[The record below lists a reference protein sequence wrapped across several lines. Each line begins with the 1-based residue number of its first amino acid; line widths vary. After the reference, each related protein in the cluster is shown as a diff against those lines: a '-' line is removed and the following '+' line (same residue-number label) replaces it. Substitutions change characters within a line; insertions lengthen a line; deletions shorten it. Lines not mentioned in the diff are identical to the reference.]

1 VIHNVPLDCC
11 PDLVH
16 PQGTPVQPRHI
27 AWTLC
32 IVPILAAHGAYLI
45 ALLTASAQACIPY
58 IDGCISI
65 SRAARVGDA
74 LFWFRG
80 LLMPC
85 ASLLV
90 LFWWLQKTWLDQLL
104 PSAHRKHLWIFVS
117 GAIGALFLL
126 LYVNF
131 LGSTGEMYNLMRRF
145 GITFYFS
152 LTAMAQLIS
161 LHTLTRPDIDLAP
174 STRRLVRGQLILVGI
189 QWVMGI
195 GHVIAKALLPVA
207 EQNVLENLVEWHFA
221 LYMTLFFGFSAVIW
235 QRQQYRW
242 RADCG

>member
-1 VIHNVPLDCC
+1 M
-11 PDLVH
+11 
-16 PQGTPVQPRHI
+16 QPWHI

-45 ALLTASAQACIPY
+45 ALSTDSAEACIPY
-58 IDGCISI
+58 IDGCVSI

-126 LYVNF
+126 LYANF
-131 LGSTGEMYNLMRRF
+131 LGSSGDMYNLMRRF
-145 GITFYFS
+145 GVTLYFS

-161 LHTLTRPDIDLAP
+161 LHTLTRADIDLAP
-174 STRRLVRGQLILVGI
+174 PIRRLVRGQLILICI
-189 QWVMGI
+189 QWVIGI
-195 GHVIAKALLPVA
+195 GHVIVKSLLPA
-207 EQNVLENLVEWHFA
+207 DAQSQLENVIEWHFA
-221 LYMTLFFGFSAVIW
+221 LYMTLFFGFSALIW
-235 QRQQYRW
+235 QRQQFRW
-242 RADCG
+242 RAGHTLQG